1 MTSSSPAKSFDTNHL
16 SEFSRFFGTTQEN
29 KEKKQKKP
37 TKNNACVT
45 IEEKVY
51 YKNEYTLK

>member
-1 MTSSSPAKSFDTNHL
+1 MQTKTHKQK
-16 SEFSRFFGTTQEN
+16 TI
-29 KEKKQKKP
+29 KKQKAFKKKKKP